1 MIGKES
7 NVVHN
12 IPNSNLHQPESMC
25 ESLGSHRAFVE
36 AANLIRRSGQ
46 RAKRWR
52 ARKLAKSHYVIAIK
66 ALLKITCLK
75 SVDAG
80 HAEPRYSDA
89 MMITSTAELPP
100 VETMIRAFY
109 DRDPSFEGIFFTGVR
124 TTGIFCRPTC
134 TAKKPA
140 RENLEFFGSPT
151 EAMLGGYR
159 ACQRCHPMD
168 MEQRPSELIER
179 LRTEVERAP
188 GGHITEKELAALAID
203 PSTARRQFKRHYGMT
218 FQAYH
223 RARRM
228 GLALHEVRQG
238 GSISEAKIES
248 GFESASGFR
257 EAFIRIFGEPPSV
270 AKMRPGLFVER
281 LETPLGAMVAVADDA
296 GLRLLEFADRRALE
310 RELTILRRSLRTS
323 IVPGKHR
330 YLDTVR
336 EQISE
341 YFSGE
346 RLEFTVPIAPM
357 GSDFQ
362 QRTWKVLQSIPP
374 AETRSYIWLA
384 GQLGIPGASR
394 AVGRANGANSLAIII
409 PCHRVIRAD
418 GALCGYGGGLW
429 RKKWLL
435 EHERKMVGRTARQA
449 EVNAQIRA

>member
-1 MIGKES
+1 MSHGSQALACSK
-7 NVVHN
+7 VGQG
-12 IPNSNLHQPESMC
+12 QP
-25 ESLGSHRAFVE
+25 
-36 AANLIRRSGQ
+36 Q
-46 RAKRWR
+46 RDQSA
-52 ARKLAKSHYVIAIK
+52 V
-66 ALLKITCLK
+66 KITCLK

-80 HAEPRYSDA
+80 NAESRYADA
-89 MMITSTAELPP
+89 TMITSTAELPP

-134 TAKKPA
+134 AAKKPI
-140 RENLEFFGSPT
+140 RENLEFFASPT

-159 ACQRCHPMD
+159 ACRRCRPME
-168 MEQRPSELIER
+168 MEQRPSKLIER
-179 LRTEVERAP
+179 LRAEVERAP
-188 GGHITEKELAALAID
+188 GGRITEKELAALAID

-223 RARRM
+223 RARRV
-228 GLALHEVRQG
+228 GLALHEVRKG
-238 GSISEAKIES
+238 ACISEAKIGS

-257 EAFIRIFGEPPSV
+257 EAFIRIFGEPASV
-270 AKMRPGLFVER
+270 AKMRSSLFVER
-281 LETPLGAMVAVADDA
+281 LETPLGAMVAVADDV

-323 IVPGKHR
+323 IVPGKHH
-330 YLDTVR
+330 YLDAIR
-336 EQISE
+336 KEIRQ

-357 GSDFQ
+357 GSDFE

-374 AETRSYIWLA
+374 AEKRSYTWLA
-384 GQLGIPGASR
+384 GQLGIPAARR
-394 AVGRANGANSLAIII
+394 AVGRANGANCLAIII

-418 GALCGYGGGLW
+418 GSLCGYGGGLW

-435 EHERKMVGRTARQA
+435 EHERKMVGRTARQGQ
-449 EVNAQIRA
+449 VNAQSRA